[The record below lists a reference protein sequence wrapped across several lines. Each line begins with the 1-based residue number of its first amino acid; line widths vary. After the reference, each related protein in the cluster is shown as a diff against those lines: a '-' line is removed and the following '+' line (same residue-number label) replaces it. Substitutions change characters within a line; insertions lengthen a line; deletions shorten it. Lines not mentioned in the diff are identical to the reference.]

1 MTERIES
8 LILKETEKTV
18 KSKNTKAMKS
28 ERQIDFNKFVADFR
42 QQLVQSTLVVSAQ
55 CVDLALKEQGF
66 KCEFGTLVDIE
77 NNPEDGDLL
86 QATRDDSVI
95 QQEIPDNFIMDD
107 KNDADADAGNSPSE
121 NGISEPETESALEP
135 EAIEILDDDW
145 TISEANPGDVIE
157 CLFDDGQVFLVM
169 YADVEF
175 SRAET
180 LIKASSGMSYG
191 TLVDRPETL
200 LKAYCG
206 IFYGTFVDSFGDCRF
221 LGVCSLSNAK
231 FRLASKIQR
240 GILFDEIKKNGLRWN
255 DKEMCLELCKTYG
268 KFKNGQFIISN
279 DKKKL
284 IARVCDSHSDGYEH
298 GEYVLEFI
306 DGTKTNALCSYI
318 DSTYREWGDINDNDP
333 GDVIVNEVVTKFYDH
348 IDIKKNIF
356 IKNDNSDYEFRKS
369 NYASYGMGIAF
380 NNGIELHERDVNP
393 KTKSMEYV
401 FEQRFGSRLTIF
413 RPAMSREIEFLHT
426 KAEECG
432 YVYNEKDKR
441 FVKSDSCE
449 ISPETWVI
457 NKKSG
462 KVAFVS
468 KIVDEPESK
477 RFADLFYVDGSTAYV
492 EYDEFLQ
499 DFDPWKV
506 SNARE
511 NDILYYNSSS
521 TNLAVMF
528 DHFFGGVGDMH
539 SFVSK
544 CAVEIKTD
552 GTAAVSIHGFHEDGL
567 MFVPATDEKA
577 REFMRILSQKG
588 YELKDGK
595 IVRKYS
601 GSKKEHIKEG
611 DWIVYEEPEKPESRA
626 VLKVADFHDGVYR
639 FTNGCELDCKH
650 EQYMRIWTY
659 SDVQDGDVLIN
670 FLNMQPFIIKGDIIH
685 GRDGHEVKSYC
696 GISVLDNF
704 ITNSDYWTD
713 IEISKLVPAD
723 DTERQKLFSR
733 IKKEGYSWNDDT
745 KELVRTRESES
756 ETNSLDLEPDAETDE
771 QDDSAKSFFAKM
783 SACYE
788 RFCSASNAFVNEWKK
803 QNKISTN
810 D

>member
-1 MTERIES
+1 
-8 LILKETEKTV
+8 
-18 KSKNTKAMKS
+18 MKS
-28 ERQIDFNKFVADFR
+28 ERQIDFNKFVADYR

-77 NNPEDGDLL
+77 NNSEDGDLL
-86 QATRDDSVI
+86 QATQDDSVI
-95 QQEIPDNFIMDD
+95 QQEIPDNFIMDG
-107 KNDADADAGNSPSE
+107 KNDADADADAGIIPSE
-121 NGISEPETESALEP
+121 NGVSEPETESVVEP
-135 EAIEILDDDW
+135 EAIEILDDNW
-145 TISEANPGDVIE
+145 TISEAKPGDVIE
-157 CLFDDGQVFLVM
+157 CLFDDGRVFLVM
-169 YADVEF
+169 YAGVEF
-175 SRAET
+175 SRE
-180 LIKASSGMSYG
+180 
-191 TLVDRPETL
+191 DTL

-206 IFYGTFVDSFGDCRF
+206 MFYGTFVDSFGDQRF
-221 LGVCSLSNAK
+221 LGVCSLSNSHVK

-255 DKEMCLELCKTYG
+255 DKEMCLGLCKTYG

-284 IARVCDSHSDGYEH
+284 IARVSDSHSDGYGH
-298 GEYVLEFI
+298 GEYVLEFT
-306 DGTKTNALCSYI
+306 DGTKTNASCSYI
-318 DSTYREWGDINDNDP
+318 DSAYREWNGIDDNVP
-333 GDVIVNEVVTKFYDH
+333 GDVIVNEVVSKFYDH
-348 IDIKKNIF
+348 VDIKKNIF

-380 NNGIELHERDVNP
+380 NNGIELHECDVNP

-413 RPAMSREIEFLHT
+413 RPAMPREIEFLRI
-426 KAEECG
+426 KAEEYG
-432 YVYNEKDKR
+432 YEYIKKDKR
-441 FVKSDSCE
+441 FVKSDGCE

-499 DFDPWKV
+499 DFDPWRV

-567 MFVPATDEKA
+567 MFVPATDEKK

-595 IVRKYS
+595 IVHKDS
-601 GSKKEHIKEG
+601 AIKKKHFKEG

-659 SDVQDGDVLIN
+659 SDVQDGDVLVN
-670 FLNMQPFIIKGDIIH
+670 FLNKQPFIIKGDILH

-696 GISVLDNF
+696 GISGLDNF

-713 IEISKLVPAD
+713 VEISKLVPAD
-723 DTERQKLFSR
+723 DTERQKLFDR
-733 IKKEGYSWNDDT
+733 IKEEGYSWNEDT
-745 KELVRTRESES
+745 KELVRTRESET

-771 QDDSAKSFFAKM
+771 TDEQDDSAKSLFDKM

-788 RFCSASNAFVNEWKK
+788 RFRSASNAFVNEWKK

-810 D
+810 E